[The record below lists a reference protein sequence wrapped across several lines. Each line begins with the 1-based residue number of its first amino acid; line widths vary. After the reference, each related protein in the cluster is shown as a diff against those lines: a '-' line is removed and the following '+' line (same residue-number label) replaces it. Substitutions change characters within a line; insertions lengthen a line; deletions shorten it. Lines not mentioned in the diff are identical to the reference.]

1 MAQKPS
7 KWLDVFQEF
16 ARDARLNSK
25 EIASDDPRGAPIQLW
40 ESQKRF
46 LSFVGQG
53 LDDGIRKFYILKS
66 RQLGM
71 TTVSLLIDVF
81 WCAMNPNLA
90 GAIITDG
97 EKNRDVN
104 RMIIR
109 NYVNSFED
117 GYFGSDFRIDKD
129 NRSQMIFTNGSR
141 LDFLV
146 AGTKRKSVSWAEGA
160 GYVLGHSTE
169 TSKYGDGDGIS
180 SFEEAMPQTHPHR
193 LFICESTAMGFNH
206 WRDMWKGAHDDPYT
220 KRAMFSGWWSG
231 DTNRIEKKDPRYI
244 QYGSFAASGEE
255 RERVSAV
262 AALYGHKI
270 SPEQLAWIRWR
281 QDNVTG
287 DEGLFQQNQ
296 PWTADEAF
304 VMSGFSFFQTRQ
316 IAKDMQA
323 ILDSPPLRVEE
334 GGYAYQAYY
343 YDFGNRFFDIKLH
356 VLEDGDD
363 AHEIELRVWEE
374 PVADG
379 KYVIGFDPAWGRNEH
394 SDQHAIEVYRC
405 FADKIVQV
413 AEYATANIDLKHASW
428 AMAHLAGAYAD
439 CMINVDV
446 NGPGKVVLMEFEHV
460 RELLNAEMNA
470 NLVKARD
477 WEDALG
483 NARWYLYHRADS
495 LGGGYAY
502 AFQTTG
508 SNKPELMHNMRG
520 AFITRE
526 LVVRSIPLLEEM
538 RTVVQDGDKIGA
550 PESGA
555 GGSKDDLVFA
565 TALAVRTWINWRRPE
580 MLAQGLTMD
589 YVMKSERGEIG
600 QQSRFLKGVVD
611 RFFLTQ
617 EQRAQMEDLRP
628 NWRTDMGLT

>member
-1 MAQKPS
+1 MAQKAS
-7 KWLDVFQEF
+7 RWVSIFEEF
-16 ARDARLNSK
+16 ARDVRISSK
-25 EIASDDPRGAPIQLW
+25 EESSDDKRGTPLVLW
-40 ESQKRF
+40 KSQRRF
-46 LSFVGQG
+46 LDFVGKG
-53 LDDGIRKFYILKS
+53 LDDGIHRFYVLKG
-66 RQLGM
+66 RQQGI
-71 TTVSLLIDVF
+71 TTICLLIDTF
-81 WCAMNPNLA
+81 WAAFHSNMF
-90 GAIITDG
+90 GALITDSEDNR
-97 EKNRDVN
+97 EKNRS
-104 RMIIR
+104 IIKR
-109 NYVNSFED
+109 YVESFPE
-117 GYFGSDFRIDKD
+117 GYFGQDFYITKN
-129 NRSQMIFTNGSR
+129 NRNYIEFSNGSR
-141 LDFLV
+141 FDFKV
-146 AGTKRKSVSWAEGA
+146 AGTKKKSISWAEGA
-160 GYVLGHSTE
+160 GYVMAHATE
-169 TSKYGDGDGIS
+169 CSKFGDGDGME
-180 SFEEAMPQTHPHR
+180 SFEESMPQRNPDR
-193 LFICESTAMGFNH
+193 LLICESTANGMNH
-206 WRDMWKGAHDDPYT
+206 WRSMYLSAADDPYT
-220 KRAMFSGWWSG
+220 KRSLFNGWWAA
-231 DTNRIEKKDPRYI
+231 DENRIERKDPRFL
-244 QYGSFAASGEE
+244 QYGGFAASGEE
-255 RERVSAV
+255 REKVAAV
-262 AALYGHKI
+262 AALYGEKI
-270 SPEQLAWIRWR
+270 TPEQLAWYRWR
-281 QDNVTG
+281 ASNAPDATG
-287 DEGLFQQNQ
+287 LLVQNQ
-296 PWTADEAF
+296 PWTHEEAF
-304 VMSGFSFFQTRQ
+304 ILSGFSFFHTRQ

-323 ILDSPPLRVEE
+323 IIDSPPLRVEE

-356 VLEDGDD
+356 VLEDEEDT
-363 AHEIELRVWEE
+363 HEIELRVWEE
-374 PVADG
+374 PVPDG
-379 KYVIGFDPAWGRNEH
+379 KYAIGFDPAWGRNEH

-405 FADKIVQV
+405 FADKLVQV

-428 AMAHLAGAYAD
+428 VMAHLAGAYQD

-446 NGPGKVVLMEFEHV
+446 NGPGKVVLMEFDHV

-495 LGGGYAY
+495 MGGGYAY

-628 NWRTDMGLT
+628 SWRTDMGLT